1 MGIFENNIYNKYLE
15 QEWSKKF
22 QCAGIYLISVN
33 GIIVYI
39 GKSKNIL
46 YRMAEHWVATSK
58 PKNNKYKVLAEARKR
73 NMKVRF
79 DVLYRAKSQ
88 TKEEIENEIG
98 EKEGYYIRKYMPPLN
113 NQIPQEDDWRRFS
126 TNKDALSVT
135 LDEIIKERGGFYFG

>member
-1 MGIFENNIYNKYLE
+1 
-15 QEWSKKF
+15 
-22 QCAGIYLISVN
+22 
-33 GIIVYI
+33 
-39 GKSKNIL
+39 
-46 YRMAEHWVATSK
+46 MAEHWVATSK

-113 NQIPQEDDWRRFS
+113 NQIP
-126 TNKDALSVT
+126 
-135 LDEIIKERGGFYFG
+135 